1 MSLHALT
8 VAGGPHALQMQT
20 THLLA
25 APRCPA
31 GFCSIVAPER
41 PLSLFLF
48 VLFLGVGVDGALLPL
63 PLLLCL
69 FFSALPA
76 KLLFSYVELLRI
88 KNLIS

>member
-41 PLSLFLF
+41 PLRDLLFCF
-48 VLFLGVGVDGALLPL
+48 VFRGRGGWSSPSSSAASVLV
-63 PLLLCL
+63 LLCPSCKAT
-69 FFSALPA
+69 FF
-76 KLLFSYVELLRI
+76 LRGI
-88 KNLIS
+88 A